1 MLTTGKTFK
10 ETIGDSLF
18 NYALGKKTKIDPD
31 KELFKRFG
39 RKDNQGNFL
48 IKGMTDD
55 KLLNI
60 AKVFDQSNQLNS
72 ILKQQIKTADLEKL
86 VEAERA

>member
-1 MLTTGKTFK
+1 M
-10 ETIGDSLF
+10 GDSLF
-18 NYALGKKTKIDPD
+18 NYALGEKTKIDSN

-39 RKDNQGNFL
+39 TKDDQGNFL

-86 VEAERA
+86 VDSRKGTTKRSICWP